1 MPKFKALRIKYVQRP
16 LTERGCST
24 SRRIPLV
31 ASICP
36 TVQVR
41 QWNQPAESSVP
52 GPTRLSSSPS
62 DHGEMMT
69 EKRLSASARTPCV
82 SLGKFPPY
90 GQVLTPEEWL
100 DDSQHTLL
108 VFLCRN
114 WLSAD
119 TKEERNLW
127 MKKLNQI
134 LVDLRMWQP
143 DACNRPL
150 PN

>member
-1 MPKFKALRIKYVQRP
+1 
-16 LTERGCST
+16 
-24 SRRIPLV
+24 
-31 ASICP
+31 
-36 TVQVR
+36 
-41 QWNQPAESSVP
+41 
-52 GPTRLSSSPS
+52 
-62 DHGEMMT
+62 MT
-69 EKRLSASARTPCV
+69 EKRLSASARTPRV
-82 SLGKFPPY
+82 SLGTFPPY

-143 DACNRPL
+143 DACNRLL